1 MDALSPDLLILPGNV
16 QAVSTVGTRS
26 TYTILKELSQ
36 NGVPMYATALY
47 EPYMDAI
54 VISMDEALS
63 DNVPAEINVPAW
75 FPGKAGNYQ
84 LPERISG
91 KNDGMVGEV

>member
-1 MDALSPDLLILPGNV
+1 
-16 QAVSTVGTRS
+16 
-26 TYTILKELSQ
+26 
-36 NGVPMYATALY
+36 MYATALY

-75 FPGKAGNYQ
+75 FQEKREIINY
-84 LPERISG
+84 R
-91 KNDGMVGEV
+91 KDFRKK